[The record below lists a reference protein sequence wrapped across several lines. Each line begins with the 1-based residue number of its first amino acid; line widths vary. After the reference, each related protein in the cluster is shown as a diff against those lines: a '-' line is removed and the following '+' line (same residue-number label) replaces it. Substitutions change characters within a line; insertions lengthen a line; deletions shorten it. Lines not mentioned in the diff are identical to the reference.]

1 LRVAGLS
8 IGDLGLW
15 ISDWKDLMGPI
26 QVMGCG
32 AFDFGFVIWDFGLER
47 DGLRV
52 ADLWAWCIAQGD
64 LKPEYL
70 SSDI

>member
-1 LRVAGLS
+1 MTARNSAGIWFSMLIHAGTGCGLRVAGLS

-32 AFDFGFVIWDFGLER
+32 VMGIGHGA
-47 DGLRV
+47 
-52 ADLWAWCIAQGD
+52 
-64 LKPEYL
+64 
-70 SSDI
+70 